1 MWPYFLDMLTL
12 RQLKDDIPV
21 INRLSIGR
29 FGLEKVKHPQNIP
42 TEKEI
47 EQTSQYVQK
56 NTVRAREG
64 RKCVDGRYPPD
75 TARGMLA
82 RAGGDCGYVMALM
95 AIGDK
100 KKLQLSPEQCFN
112 AVYKVI
118 NQKMHGA
125 FCIHTDH
132 HADPGHQFMSNQM
145 HQTLIGC
152 GHLSKAAA
160 QGFRQPYNVPSKDVK
175 RIITYAKNLADITD
189 DVEMINLEGEHAERG
204 ILIVE
209 DTQYTVNA
217 MDPKTHEM
225 YFIYDKKRD
234 EEFMEKL
241 IKAMA
246 IPGVTFEDM
255 KKEAD
260 IQLQATL
267 HNLAKGLPMY
277 SISYE
282 DKKPHVSYLATID

>member
-1 MWPYFLDMLTL
+1 MVTL
-12 RQLKDDIPV
+12 RQIKNEVPV
-21 INRLSIGR
+21 INKLHLKPLLAR
-29 FGLEKVKHPQNIP
+29 PQQVP
-42 TEKEI
+42 TEDQLDATI
-47 EQTSQYVQK
+47 AYVQK

-95 AIGDK
+95 AINQK
-100 KKLQLSPEQCFN
+100 KKLQLTPEQCFN

-118 NQKMHGA
+118 SQKMHGA

-132 HADPGHQFMSNQM
+132 HADPEYEGSNGQM

-152 GHLSKAAA
+152 GHLSKAAS
-160 QGFRQPYNVPSKDVK
+160 QWRIRQPYDVHSADVK
-175 RIITYAKNLADITD
+175 KIIAYAKNLADID
-189 DVEMINLEGEHAERG
+189 DNVEMVNLEGEHAERG
-204 ILIVE
+204 VLII
-209 DTQYTVNA
+209 DSSTYTVNA
-217 MDPKTHEM
+217 MDPKEHTM

-234 EEFMEKL
+234 EAFMKKL
-241 IKAMA
+241 VEAMD
-246 IPGVTFEDM
+246 IRGVTVEDM

-267 HNLAKGLPMY
+267 HNIAKGLPIY
-277 SISYE
+277 EVSYKNE
-282 DKKPHVSYLATID
+282 EPHISYLATIQ

>member
-1 MWPYFLDMLTL
+1 MLTL
-12 RQLKDDIPV
+12 SQLKEDLPV
-21 INRLSIGR
+21 INRIHIKRPG
-29 FGLEKVKHPQNIP
+29 VKTRLVQQLP
-42 TEKEI
+42 
-47 EQTSQYVQK
+47 SQDAMQETINYVRK
-56 NTVRAREG
+56 NTVPAREG

-95 AIGDK
+95 AINYK
-100 KKLQLSPEQCFN
+100 KKLQLTPEQCFN

-118 NQKMHGA
+118 SQKLHGA

-132 HADPGHQFMSNQM
+132 HADPEHDGVNDSM

-152 GHLSKAAA
+152 GHLAKAAKGWSILRPYDV
-160 QGFRQPYNVPSKDVK
+160 QGKDVK
-175 RIITYAKNLADITD
+175 KIIAYAKNLAEIGDH
-189 DVEMINLEGEHAERG
+189 VEMVNLDGEHAEQG
-204 ILIVE
+204 VLIID
-209 DTQYTVNA
+209 DTVHTVNA
-217 MDPKTHEM
+217 MDPKEHTM

-234 EEFMEKL
+234 ESFMKKL
-241 IKAMA
+241 VEAMD

-267 HNLAKGLPMY
+267 HNLAKGLPIY
-277 SISYE
+277 SVTYKNKE
-282 DKKPHVSYLATID
+282 PKVSYLATIN

>member
-1 MWPYFLDMLTL
+1 MLTL
-12 RQLKDDIPV
+12 RQIKQDLPV
-21 INRLSIGR
+21 INKLHIRRRTDL
-29 FGLEKVKHPQNIP
+29 VQQIP
-42 TEKEI
+42 TQDEMQETI
-47 EQTSQYVQK
+47 NYVRK
-56 NTVRAREG
+56 NTVAAREG

-95 AIGDK
+95 AINRK
-100 KKLQLSPEQCFN
+100 KKLQLTPEQCFN

-118 NQKMHGA
+118 SQKMHGA

-132 HADPGHQFMSNQM
+132 HADPEQNGVNDSM

-152 GHLSKAAA
+152 GHLAKAAKRWSIRKPYDV
-160 QGFRQPYNVPSKDVK
+160 QGKDIK
-175 RIITYAKNLADITD
+175 KIIAYAKNLAEIGDH
-189 DVEMINLEGEHAERG
+189 VEMINLDGEHAEQG
-204 ILIVE
+204 VLII
-209 DTQYTVNA
+209 DNTTYTVNA
-217 MDPKTHEM
+217 MDPKEHSM

-234 EEFMEKL
+234 EEFLAKL
-241 IKAMA
+241 VEAMA

-267 HNLAKGLPMY
+267 HNIAKGLPIY
-277 SISYE
+277 SVTY
-282 DKKPHVSYLATID
+282 KKSAPQVKYLATIN

>member
-1 MWPYFLDMLTL
+1 MLTL
-12 RQLKDDIPV
+12 KKIKKDI
-21 INRLSIGR
+21 SS
-29 FGLEKVKHPQNIP
+29 VKLLRMKTPSFRMMPSPRIP
-42 TEKEI
+42 TEEEVQSTI
-47 EQTSQYVQK
+47 DYVKK
-56 NTVRAREG
+56 NTVSAREG

-95 AIGDK
+95 AISKK

-118 NQKMHGA
+118 SQKLHGA

-132 HADPGHQFMSNQM
+132 HVDPEYEGVKNM

-152 GHLSKAAA
+152 GHLSQAAA
-160 QGFRQPYNVPSKDVK
+160 QWRLREPYQVHGDDVK
-175 RIITYAKNLADITD
+175 KIIAYARNLADISNH
-189 DVEMINLEGEHAERG
+189 VEIVNLEGEHAEKG
-204 ILIVE
+204 VLVIDDIE
-209 DTQYTVNA
+209 HTVNA
-217 MDPKTHEM
+217 WDPKLHVM

-234 EEFMEKL
+234 EAFMKKL
-241 IKAMA
+241 VQAMA
-246 IPGVTFEDM
+246 LPGVTFEDM

-267 HNLAKGLPMY
+267 HKIAKGLPIY
-277 SISYE
+277 T
-282 DKKPHVSYLATID
+282 VSYKKDEPKVTYFATIS

>member
-1 MWPYFLDMLTL
+1 MLTL
-12 RQLKDDIPV
+12 RQIKNEKSV
-21 INRLSIGR
+21 INRLRIKRPSLKRLSHSQQSPTDEELQRTIGY
-29 FGLEKVKHPQNIP
+29 VK
-42 TEKEI
+42 
-47 EQTSQYVQK
+47 K
-56 NTVRAREG
+56 NTVAARDG

-95 AIGDK
+95 AINQK
-100 KKLQLSPEQCFN
+100 KKLLLTPEQCFN
-112 AVYKVI
+112 AVYKVVS
-118 NQKMHGA
+118 QKMHGA

-132 HADPGHQFMSNQM
+132 HADPDHESATKHM

-152 GHLSKAAA
+152 GHLAKAAS
-160 QGFRQPYNVPSKDVK
+160 QSRLRPTYDVQNDDVK
-175 RIITYAKNLADITD
+175 RIITYAKNLADID
-189 DVEMINLEGEHAERG
+189 ENIEMINLAGEHAERG
-204 ILIVE
+204 VLLIE
-209 DTQYTVNA
+209 NMEYTVNA

-234 EEFMEKL
+234 EAFMEKL
-241 IKAMA
+241 VKAMA

-267 HNLAKGLPMY
+267 HNLAKGLPIY
-277 SISYE
+277 AVSYK
-282 DKKPHVSYLATID
+282 DKKPQVAYLMTIN

>member
-1 MWPYFLDMLTL
+1 M
-12 RQLKDDIPV
+12 PV
-21 INRLSIGR
+21 INKIHIRRPRIGKKVHLSA
-29 FGLEKVKHPQNIP
+29 VP
-42 TEKEI
+42 TQKELQATI
-47 EQTSQYVQK
+47 AYVQK

-95 AIGDK
+95 AINEK
-100 KKLQLSPEQCFN
+100 KKLQLTPEQCFN

-118 NQKMHGA
+118 SQKMHGA

-132 HADPGHQFMSNQM
+132 HADPAYEGATKQM

-152 GHLSKAAA
+152 GHLSKAAS
-160 QGFRQPYNVPSKDVK
+160 QWQLRKPYDVSGSDVK
-175 RIITYAKNLADITD
+175 KIIAYAKNLADISD
-189 DVEMINLEGEHAERG
+189 HVEMVNLQGEHAERG
-204 ILIVE
+204 VLIIE
-209 DTQYTVNA
+209 NTTHTVNA
-217 MDPKTHEM
+217 MDPKEHTM

-234 EEFMEKL
+234 ETFMKKL
-241 IKAMA
+241 VDAMA

-267 HNLAKGLPMY
+267 HTIAKDLPVY
-277 SISYE
+277 V
-282 DKKPHVSYLATID
+282 VSYNHEEPKVTFLTTIN

>member
-1 MWPYFLDMLTL
+1 MLTL
-12 RQLKDDIPV
+12 RQIKNDLPV
-21 INRLSIGR
+21 INRLHIGR
-29 FGLEKVKHPQNIP
+29 LHLRTSISEQHVPTDKELEITRNYVK
-42 TEKEI
+42 
-47 EQTSQYVQK
+47 K
-56 NTVRAREG
+56 NSVLAREG

-95 AIGDK
+95 AINRK

-132 HADPGHQFMSNQM
+132 HADPDHAIMDKQM

-152 GHLSKAAA
+152 GHLAKAAS
-160 QGFRQPYNVPSKDVK
+160 QGLRHPYDVQSEDIK
-175 RIITYAKNLADITD
+175 RIITYAKNLADINNS
-189 DVEMINLEGEHAERG
+189 VEIINLDGEHAEQG
-204 ILIVE
+204 VFIVD
-209 DTQYTVNA
+209 DTERTVNA
-217 MDPKTHEM
+217 MDPKTREM

-234 EEFMEKL
+234 EEFMKKL
-241 IKAMA
+241 VKEMDL
-246 IPGVTFEDM
+246 PGVTFEDM

-267 HNLAKGLPMY
+267 HNLAKGLPIY
-277 SISYE
+277 TVSYQD
-282 DKKPHVSYLATID
+282 DKPQVSYLATIN